1 MKQIT
6 IVLSVLFTTFF
17 SKAQN
22 VGIGTTT
29 PLNKLHVAGGLRVD
43 TLANS
48 IDSGLLRHDKNG
60 VVYSLKFTG
69 QSTDV
74 LRGNGTFGNVGQDAW
89 LLYGNSGTDP
99 NTQFIGTTDQTPL
112 RFRIFNTNAGRLD
125 SIGFNT
131 SFGFRT
137 FDSLTTGTYNSALGY
152 KSLISNTTGKYN
164 SAFGA
169 NVLRFNTTGGH
180 NTGIGNLSLYSNTT
194 GSDNTAIGDQSMSNN
209 TTGGF
214 NTALG
219 MQSLYSNT
227 TG

>member
-164 SAFGA
+164 SAFGEQMCFA
-169 NVLRFNTTGGH
+169 LILQVGIIPVSETYRF
-180 NTGIGNLSLYSNTT
+180 
-194 GSDNTAIGDQSMSNN
+194 TAIQPEV
-209 TTGGF
+209 TIPQ
-214 NTALG
+214 LG
-219 MQSLYSNT
+219 INLCRIT
-227 TG
+227 LPVDLILL